1 MKQKEKKIGNKRVWA
16 GLLITLACM
25 MMSVPAF
32 AADTTMKDKKWITG
46 QGGAYADTDK
56 DGTVDIYQS
65 AGTTYYKI
73 QIPKQG
79 YNTMKWQ

>member
-1 MKQKEKKIGNKRVWA
+1 MKEIRSKRIWT
-16 GLLITLACM
+16 GLLITLACTL
-25 MMSVPAF
+25 MMSIPAF
-32 AADTTMKDKKWITG
+32 AANTTMKNKKWVTG
-46 QGGAYADTDK
+46 QGGTYVDADK
-56 DGTVDIYQS
+56 DGTVDTFQS